1 MDNLPFDAN
10 AIQILEK
17 RYLQRD
23 KDGNIVETPR
33 ELFER
38 VADTVSSVEKERDRE
53 TWREVFFNMMWSK
66 QFLPNSPTLVNAG
79 TNKGSLSACFVM
91 SPEDTME
98 SIMQVAYDSALV
110 EKWGG
115 GIGFNLSHLRPKND
129 SISTTHGKAL
139 GPVGVMRI
147 YAKLGTEITQG
158 GFRLGAHMAML
169 SVDHPD
175 IREFIHCKDDVRN
188 NNELSNFNISVRIPD
203 SFMLAVESGDDWPLF
218 NPRNG
223 EIVETVNASELWD
236 EICQSAWE
244 TGDPGLGF
252 MDRVMETHPNPQLD
266 ELTSNPCI
274 TGDTLVYTSNG
285 LIPIEELVGKT
296 SDLVLRDA
304 ENGFTPSVW
313 CSGTKPVYRLITKE
327 GYTLKLT
334 EDHEIYTTRGKVAA
348 KALQRGDEIQ
358 ILDHKGGFGTGGS
371 RKLGLVLGWLAGDGH
386 FTGDKAVLNFYG
398 QDRELSGEFAK
409 CVSSLVEDLGERTW
423 RKYTI
428 TSCPIE
434 ERDCETITSTR
445 LKMLCDSYGINKDT
459 KHCVPDVV
467 YRGTED
473 MQSAY
478 LSALFGA
485 DGTVGKSGK
494 TRGTSVRLAS
504 SYPDFCEGVQ
514 RLLLNF
520 GIASKI
526 YKRREAQY
534 RMMPDGKGG
543 QKEYWTKA
551 NYEVCITK
559 DNIVRFKNEIGFY
572 HVEKNQTLEEEI
584 ALYSRGPFKE
594 TFLVGFSR
602 LEYLGEK
609 EVYDLTERD
618 SHSFIANGITI
629 SNCGEQMLEN
639 YNSCNLGSINLYQ
652 HLNKTKT
659 GIDYDTLGS
668 TVHVAVRFLD
678 NVVSVNTFPVEKI
691 ADMNS
696 RTRRIGLGV
705 MGWADVLMALDIPY
719 NSQVAL
725 SLAEEIASFIKESAW
740 TASII
745 IAQQKG
751 PFPEFEYSALKEM
764 GMLPVRNSC
773 ITNTAPTGTIS
784 RIAGCS
790 SGIEPY
796 FALAYTSNVLWE
808 DQNGT
813 TTTLYDVPQAVRDYL
828 EECLTAEDV
837 ERFLRACTEGDKTV
851 MSYYM
856 HEYSMDYKL
865 LNSTAL
871 MISPEDHINMQAV
884 WQKHGN
890 TNATSKTINLKESE
904 SVSAVKN
911 AYNLAWETGC
921 KGITVYRQG
930 SRDIEVLNT
939 GKTEEKSIIP
949 KEQWIRPDSLQSVTT
964 KKNTG
969 HGALY
974 ITEGYQEQVI
984 REVFLSMGKAGG
996 CESANMEAVARLVSI
1011 ALQYN
1016 VPKTVIVKQ
1025 LEGITCCP
1033 AWDKGVLVKSPMDAL
1048 ANLLKEEID
1057 GNVLALETTG
1067 FSCPECNS
1075 ELISESG
1082 CFNCPK
1088 CGYSKCG

>member
-139 GPVGVMRI
+139 GPIGVMRI

-158 GFRLGAHMAML
+158 SFRLGAHMAML

-223 EIVETVNASELWD
+223 EIVETVSASELWN

-266 ELTSNPCI
+266 ELTSNP
-274 TGDTLVYTSNG
+274 
-285 LIPIEELVGKT
+285 
-296 SDLVLRDA
+296 
-304 ENGFTPSVW
+304 
-313 CSGTKPVYRLITKE
+313 
-327 GYTLKLT
+327 
-334 EDHEIYTTRGKVAA
+334 
-348 KALQRGDEIQ
+348 
-358 ILDHKGGFGTGGS
+358 
-371 RKLGLVLGWLAGDGH
+371 
-386 FTGDKAVLNFYG
+386 
-398 QDRELSGEFAK
+398 
-409 CVSSLVEDLGERTW
+409 
-423 RKYTI
+423 
-428 TSCPIE
+428 
-434 ERDCETITSTR
+434 
-445 LKMLCDSYGINKDT
+445 
-459 KHCVPDVV
+459 
-467 YRGTED
+467 
-473 MQSAY
+473 
-478 LSALFGA
+478 
-485 DGTVGKSGK
+485 
-494 TRGTSVRLAS
+494 
-504 SYPDFCEGVQ
+504 
-514 RLLLNF
+514 
-520 GIASKI
+520 
-526 YKRREAQY
+526 
-534 RMMPDGKGG
+534 
-543 QKEYWTKA
+543 
-551 NYEVCITK
+551 
-559 DNIVRFKNEIGFY
+559 
-572 HVEKNQTLEEEI
+572 
-584 ALYSRGPFKE
+584 
-594 TFLVGFSR
+594 
-602 LEYLGEK
+602 
-609 EVYDLTERD
+609 
-618 SHSFIANGITI
+618 
-629 SNCGEQMLEN
+629 CGEQMLEN

-678 NVVSVNTFPVEKI
+678 NVVSVNTFPIEKI
-691 ADMNS
+691 ANMNA

-719 NSQVAL
+719 NSQAAL
-725 SLAEEIASFIKESAW
+725 NLAEEIASFIKESAW

-796 FALAYTSNVLWE
+796 FALVYTSNVLWE
-808 DQNGT
+808 DQDGT

-828 EECLTAEDV
+828 EECLTAENV
-837 ERFLRACTEGDKTV
+837 ERFLRACTEGDRTV
-851 MSYYM
+851 MGYYM

-871 MISPEDHINMQAV
+871 TISPEDHINMQAV

-1016 VPKTVIVKQ
+1016 VPKAVIVKQ

-1057 GNVLALETTG
+1057 GNALALETTG